1 MNDERQHLNGGLL
14 GIRCVTLIRTC
25 NLNIE
30 VLPRTDGSL
39 LVNGEATGEA
49 W

>member
-1 MNDERQHLNGGLL
+1 MKDEPQDLNGRLL
-14 GIRCVTLIRTC
+14 RIRCVILIRTC

>member
-1 MNDERQHLNGGLL
+1 MKDELQDLNGKLL
-14 GIRCVTLIRTC
+14 RVRCVIHIRTC
-25 NLNIE
+25 NLNVK

-49 W
+49 